1 MGCLNCGIETR
12 ANERTGKPLKYC
24 SKKCANKVLSPKYY
38 QKKNP
43 DWGKATREKEQRAAY
58 YQWCCENRKTTKQ
71 ISEEHNIHSDTVHYR
86 AKVLGLGEVVF
97 GGNKTGAQTKFFTDE
112 EIDIIVNRFFDDELQ
127 SKKTA
132 VKEHIFTEEQKERR
146 REYQRKYRTAKRKA
160 DPKLRLRRSI
170 SSCVGNVLRRFE
182 KVKSGP
188 TFEKLPFTKEQL
200 WEHLEKKFDENMT
213 WDNYGSYWHLDH
225 IIPQAALPYDSM
237 EHPNFK
243 KCWDLKNLQPLEAS
257 KNSGKCSVYN
267 GKKYFW

>member
-1 MGCLNCGIETR
+1 M
-12 ANERTGKPLKYC
+12 YC
-24 SKKCANKVLSPKYY
+24 SRKCARYSHHKKTYK
-38 QKKNP
+38 KKNP
-43 DWGKATREKEQRAAY
+43 DWGKATREKEQRAVY
-58 YQWCCENRKTTKQ
+58 YQWCCENRKTAKQ
-71 ISEEHNIHSDTVHYR
+71 ISEEHNISPDTVHYR
-86 AKVLGLGEVVF
+86 GKVLGLGEVVF
-97 GGNKTGAQTKFFTDE
+97 GGHNAGGKNKFFTDE
-112 EIDIIVNRFFDDELQ
+112 EIDIIVNRFFDDEFI
-127 SKKTA
+127 SKKIA
-132 VKEHIFTEEQKERR
+132 VKKRIFTEEQKEKR

-200 WEHLEKKFDENMT
+200 WEHLEKQFDENMT

-267 GKKYFW
+267 GKKYLWQPPNSVR